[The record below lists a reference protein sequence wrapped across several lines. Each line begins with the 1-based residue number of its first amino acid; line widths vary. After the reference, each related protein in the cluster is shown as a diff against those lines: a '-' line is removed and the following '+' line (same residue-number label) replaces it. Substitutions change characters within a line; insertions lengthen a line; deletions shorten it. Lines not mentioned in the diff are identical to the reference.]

1 MFKRLY
7 YLFRGLFQTENHGN
21 HIKMECKI
29 CYNAFN
35 QSIYRPRILQCGHTF
50 CECCLTKLL

>member
-1 MFKRLY
+1 MFKRLQ
-7 YLFRGLFQTENHGN
+7 GLFQTENHGN